1 MPKQP
6 AHGELCRVS
15 AALVGDLVASQAA
28 NERTLQRAIAEVE
41 DDMQR
46 ASAAAWAR
54 AAAVQQRCAS
64 DEDLRLG
71 MREAHEE
78 APTPALPALRRLE
91 GERLCRRLLAAE
103 RRAAAIATQ
112 RDSIRELLVLTQR
125 RCAELLAEN
134 AQVFGVN
141 ESLNGM
147 LAILSA
153 DGSSPHEADEAE
165 RAAARDDDSDDPEAL
180 AGLMAAIYG
189 PQYAMLRDGEQAVA
203 LAPEADSDDE
213 IVE

>member
-1 MPKQP
+1 MPRQP
-6 AHGELCRVS
+6 AHAELCRVS

-28 NERTLQRAIAEVE
+28 NERILQRAIAEVE

-71 MREAHEE
+71 MREVHEE
-78 APTPALPALRRLE
+78 APRLALPVLRQLE
-91 GERLCRRLLAAE
+91 VERLCRRLLAAE

-112 RDSIRELLVLTQR
+112 RDAVREQLVLAQR
-125 RCAELLAEN
+125 RCVELLAEN

-153 DGSSPHEADEAE
+153 GESTSHEADEAE
-165 RAAARDDDSDDPEAL
+165 RAAARDSDDSDPEAL

-189 PQYAMLRDGEQAVA
+189 PQYAMLRDGECELA
-203 LAPEADSDDE
+203 LESDDE